1 MAPRKKALAVKE
13 SSENISPMHPCNQL
27 ETLGAI
33 QQELSNQRDADNR
46 IETALEKLVAD
57 NVAERQ
63 NTAKMFGKVEVE
75 LARFTCAM
83 ESSAKTNEQ
92 QVQNQTAML
101 KELGNLSKMTAL
113 MQQNQEVVHNQM
125 KNHIA
130 ESAQWRD
137 DIEKRVGKLE
147 RTKWLWYTIGVGIVG
162 LICVLSYLA
171 TIWGVFGGHK

>member
-13 SSENISPMHPCNQL
+13 ASENASPIHPCNQL

-46 IETALEKLVAD
+46 IETTLEKLVAD

-75 LARFTCAM
+75 LARVGCAL
-83 ESSAKTNEQ
+83 EASAKTNEQ

-101 KELGNLSKMTAL
+101 KELGNLAKATAL

-125 KNHIA
+125 KKHIA
-130 ESAQWRD
+130 EIATWRS
-137 DIEKRVGKLE
+137 DIEKRVSKLE
-147 RTKWLWYTIGVGIVG
+147 RTKWLWYTIGAGIIG

-171 TIWGVFGGHK
+171 TIWSSFNK

>member
-1 MAPRKKALAVKE
+1 MAPRKKSTLAVKE
-13 SSENISPMHPCNQL
+13 AGENIDALHPCNQL

-33 QQELSNQRDADNR
+33 QQELSNQRDADTR

-63 NTAKMFGKVEVE
+63 NTAKMFSKVEVE

-101 KELGNLSKMTAL
+101 KELGNLAKMTAL

-137 DIEKRVGKLE
+137 DIEKRVSKLE
-147 RTKWLWYTIGVGIVG
+147 RTKWLWYSIGAGIAG
-162 LICVLSYLA
+162 LICILSYFA
-171 TIWGVFGGHK
+171 TIWGTFGNK